1 MCVCFFKF
9 EAACCT
15 LSLFFLQFLHHGNG
29 STDEA
34 VIIVFIFVAVVF
46 FYFPFFVTF
55 VVIHSVAIV
64 TPSEN
69 LQIYECPLLA
79 LTLLLFL
86 THQQTRPEQ
95 ICGSV
100 LCWPMFLL
108 LAGRRICSTATLLF
122 ILFWIH
128 FNALQPAIQLASV
141 RYELKIFFLFCFCW
155 LRILLF
161 RFR

>member
-1 MCVCFFKF
+1 M
-9 EAACCT
+9 
-15 LSLFFLQFLHHGNG
+15 LH
-29 STDEA
+29 T
-34 VIIVFIFVAVVF
+34 FVVF
-46 FYFPFFVTF
+46 LSAFASWQWLYRWGCYYCLYFCCCCLFYFPFFVTF

-95 ICGSV
+95 ICVSV

-141 RYELKIFFLFCFCW
+141 RYELKIFLFVLFLLIENPF
-155 LRILLF
+155 I
-161 RFR
+161 